1 MRSLALVVLA
11 LAGLAWSRSKEPQDY
26 GTMDGAQLR
35 YGAAIQMGKGEART
49 YVVRD
54 QKTGDPVEV
63 GVALTEGAL
72 QGLPETASLGTL
84 RPGRVLH
91 GLLW

>member
-1 MRSLALVVLA
+1 
-11 LAGLAWSRSKEPQDY
+11 LAWRWSKEPL
-26 GTMDGAQLR
+26 DGNVTAARLGH
-35 YGAAIQMGKGEART
+35 GAAIQLGKGQART
-49 YVVRD
+49 YVLRD

-63 GVALTEGAL
+63 GVALTEGAF

-91 GLLW
+91 GLLSGELRSLGR